1 MKLTLVRDG
10 GTRGQR
16 DAQKFIRGL
25 RLNCAQAAQRV
36 WNRRGHSRDR
46 LRQLAFLH
54 QQPQHGP
61 HNQGDQNSSG
71 EILRNPHNRP
81 PFYPRV

>member
-16 DAQKFIRGL
+16 DAPKFIRGL
-25 RLNCAQAAQRV
+25 RLNCAEAAQRV
-36 WNRRGHSRDR
+36 WNRRGHSRAR

-61 HNQGDQNSSG
+61 QNQSDQNSSP
-71 EILRNPHNRP
+71 EIFRDRHDCP
-81 PFYPRV
+81 PSIPR